1 MGPYENVRCSMPG
14 DHTVPMLGS
23 IRASSTVNASMAA
36 LILSELIGGH
46 YPLGRRVSVLVFGW
60 GRQQSHHG
68 GRQLLQTFT
77 LGEDRIEA
85 GFGEPLRSELF
96 AGGREADNLHP
107 GKDAAKGQSRLRVGR
122 LRHTEVEED
131 QVAIRLPRLLDGDD
145 TVVCLSANP
154 VRCVDLEKGPD
165 GVTHGGAVVN
175 DKDSRYT

>member
-1 MGPYENVRCSMPG
+1 M
-14 DHTVPMLGS
+14 
-23 IRASSTVNASMAA
+23 
-36 LILSELIGGH
+36 ILSELIGGH

-107 GKDAAKGQSRLRVGR
+107 GKDAAKGQSRRRVGR

>member
-1 MGPYENVRCSMPG
+1 MKMCAALCQVITQSPCLAQYALARQL
-14 DHTVPMLGS
+14 TFRWL
-23 IRASSTVNASMAA
+23 A

-60 GRQQSHHG
+60 GRQQRHHG

-107 GKDAAKGQSRLRVGR
+107 GKDAAKGQSRRRVGR

-165 GVTHGGAVVN
+165 RVTHGGAVVN

>member
-1 MGPYENVRCSMPG
+1 M
-14 DHTVPMLGS
+14 
-23 IRASSTVNASMAA
+23 
-36 LILSELIGGH
+36 ILSELIGGH

-60 GRQQSHHG
+60 GRQQRHHG

-165 GVTHGGAVVN
+165 RVTHGGAVVN

>member
-1 MGPYENVRCSMPG
+1 
-14 DHTVPMLGS
+14 
-23 IRASSTVNASMAA
+23 

-154 VRCVDLEKGPD
+154 VRCVDLKKGPD

>member
-1 MGPYENVRCSMPG
+1 M
-14 DHTVPMLGS
+14 
-23 IRASSTVNASMAA
+23 
-36 LILSELIGGH
+36 ILSELIGGH

-60 GRQQSHHG
+60 GRQQRHHG

-145 TVVCLSANP
+145 AVVCLSANP

>member
-1 MGPYENVRCSMPG
+1 M
-14 DHTVPMLGS
+14 
-23 IRASSTVNASMAA
+23 
-36 LILSELIGGH
+36 ILFEFIGGR
-46 YPLGRRVSVLVFGW
+46 YPLGRRVSGLVFGW
-60 GRQQSHHG
+60 CRQQSHHG

-77 LGEDRIEA
+77 LGEDHIEA
-85 GFGEPLRSELF
+85 GFGDPLRSELF
-96 AGGREADNLHP
+96 PRRREADNLHP

-165 GVTHGGAVVN
+165 GVTHGGAVVD